1 MRFGTETKLDP
12 AEVAKRAR
20 AFFGPDGELRLP
32 ERPGAADSLSFGTET
47 GHVTIE
53 ITPHVGHTAVTV
65 LSREYDLQAEQ
76 FIREIA

>member
-1 MRFGTETKLDP
+1 MRFGVETKLDP

-20 AFFGPDGELRLP
+20 SFFGPDGELRLP
-32 ERPGAADSLSFGTET
+32 EQPGGVDSLTFGTDI

-53 ITPHVGHTAVTV
+53 IVPHKGHTAVTV